1 MMIQLK
7 IKPMSVNEAWQG
19 RRFKTSDYRDY
30 EAILC
35 AMLPPMKVPDGHLA
49 LTVEF
54 GLNTQADIDNPLKP
68 FLDCLQKKYG
78 FNDREIYQ
86 LNVTKKAV
94 KRGDGYIKF
103 TLKPLGN

>member
-1 MMIQLK
+1 
-7 IKPMSVNEAWQG
+7 MSVNEAWQG

-35 AMLPPMKVPDGHLA
+35 AMLPPMKVADGKLS

-54 GLNTQADIDNPLKP
+54 GLNPIADIDNGIKP
-68 FLDCLQKKYG
+68 FVDCLQKKYG
-78 FNDREIYQ
+78 FNDRYIYQ
-86 LNVTKKAV
+86 LIVTKEDV